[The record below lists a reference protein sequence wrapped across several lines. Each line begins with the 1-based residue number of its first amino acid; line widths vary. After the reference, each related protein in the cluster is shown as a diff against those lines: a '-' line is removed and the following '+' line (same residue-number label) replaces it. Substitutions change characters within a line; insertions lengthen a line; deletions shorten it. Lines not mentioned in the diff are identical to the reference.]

1 MANPKVFVSSTCYD
15 LKYIREN
22 IRYFI
27 HTLGYESVLSEEGDV
42 FYDPKIHTH
51 DACVAEIPNCQLFI
65 LIIGGRYGGKYKTE
79 EYSITNAEYK
89 KAIELKIPVF
99 TLIEQSVYSE
109 HLFYTKN
116 KKNSDVD
123 EKKIIYPSVDNI
135 KIFEFIDE
143 VRKSSIN
150 NAFAPFRNFND
161 IEAYLKK
168 QWAGMM
174 YSFLQKNNEES
185 RIQDTL
191 SVISSVNEKI
201 EMLSKQILESVGTE
215 KAKLIANLYEEI
227 LVHSCINDLTNWNI
241 KPNIRMILQNDS
253 FEGILDASNYK
264 YRIVSN
270 NLSYVFSNDGHIS
283 ESRFEID
290 SKDYVELRNKLIK
303 MIEESNI
310 SQESLYDE

>member
-1 MANPKVFVSSTCYD
+1 M
-15 LKYIREN
+15 
-22 IRYFI
+22 
-27 HTLGYESVLSEEGDV
+27 SEEGDV

-65 LIIGGRYGGKYKTE
+65 LIIGGRYGGKYKNE
-79 EYSITNAEYK
+79 DYSITNAEYK
-89 KAIELKIPVF
+89 KAIELKIPIF
-99 TLIEQSVYSE
+99 TLIEQSVYNE

-116 KKNSDVD
+116 KKNSNVD
-123 EKKIIYPSVDNI
+123 ENKIIYPNVDNI

-161 IEAYLKK
+161 IESYLKK

-174 YSFLQKNNEES
+174 YSFLQKNNEEK

-191 SVISSVNEKI
+191 SVISHMNEKI
-201 EMLSKQILESVGTE
+201 EMLSKQILESVGTD

-227 LVHSCINDLTNWNI
+227 LTHSCVNDLTSWGI

-253 FEGILDASNYK
+253 FENILNESNYK
-264 YRIVSN
+264 YKIISD
-270 NLSYVFSNDGHIS
+270 NLDYVFSKGGEIS
-283 ESRFEID
+283 ESRFK
-290 SKDYVELRNKLIK
+290 SNQKDYIQLRNKLIQ
-303 MIEESNI
+303 MIDDSNI
-310 SQESLYDE
+310 SKESLYNE